1 MQLPDNHKYNFVLCA
16 PETAPFI
23 SLDANP
29 LVFEKELIY
38 EGQFTKKD
46 ANGEVKFGVDGNTL
60 VHFKHTVDT
69 MLANNVEIP
78 MPLEH
83 TSNPE
88 SKRANLIGARVGKNR
103 QDKLA
108 LFGKVSFQDAE
119 AAKLAKSSDVSIFV
133 APEHT
138 DGLGNVY
145 KRPIRHVAFTNYPVI
160 PGLEKF
166 EAIACSYDPTDD
178 NYVGE
183 FTFSDD
189 DFGEGLA
196 LASPLLPIA
205 QQIGIQQPDTLDEAQ
220 LTAAIVAAF
229 NALKMQCQ
237 QQQPGQQRP
246 MQPQM
251 PGQMPG
257 QPPMMQPA
265 PPQMAKPF
273 GAHSNMLAKLLKENR
288 ETKLDGLVLS
298 GHITK
303 ASRDELAKQF
313 CSDAGLGLALSSP
326 TGDDSIF
333 ESVLAAAKLNKAVVY
348 DERTGAQ
355 LPNAMALSNPLRDD
369 TPNPLLQSAEKR
381 AKEFSDV

>member
-1 MQLPDNHKYNFVLCA
+1 
-16 PETAPFI
+16 
-23 SLDANP
+23 
-29 LVFEKELIY
+29 
-38 EGQFTKKD
+38 
-46 ANGEVKFGVDGNTL
+46 
-60 VHFKHTVDT
+60 
-69 MLANNVEIP
+69 
-78 MPLEH
+78 
-83 TSNPE
+83 
-88 SKRANLIGARVGKNR
+88 
-103 QDKLA
+103 
-108 LFGKVSFQDAE
+108 
-119 AAKLAKSSDVSIFV
+119 
-133 APEHT
+133 
-138 DGLGNVY
+138 
-145 KRPIRHVAFTNYPVI
+145 
-160 PGLEKF
+160 
-166 EAIACSYDPTDD
+166 
-178 NYVGE
+178 
-183 FTFSDD
+183 
-189 DFGEGLA
+189 
-196 LASPLLPIA
+196 
-205 QQIGIQQPDTLDEAQ
+205 
-220 LTAAIVAAF
+220 
-229 NALKMQCQ
+229 
-237 QQQPGQQRP
+237 